1 MLRCKE
7 LMHWILS
14 REVWARDLA
23 GTVCCVLEQDKTLAR
38 LASHPGGGGGEVLR
52 LLATETGISCCC
64 IGHLPRVQTLPMFHS
79 QLEFEQGF
87 S

>member
-14 REVWARDLA
+14 QEVWDRDLA

-38 LASHPGGGGGEVLR
+38 LASHLAYR
-52 LLATETGISCCC
+52 LYLCSIPNWSLNKDLADPNITSNNKFS
-64 IGHLPRVQTLPMFHS
+64 LPVWVHS
-79 QLEFEQGF
+79 
-87 S
+87 